1 MPKDARA
8 GVLGRIG
15 PTVLLLVVEGLE
27 RERGNVWLMVSGI
40 SHYKHI
46 YRVHFCGS
54 SGLSVFHIK
63 DCFRPRF
70 FRILTFELF

>member
-1 MPKDARA
+1 MPKDAQA

-15 PTVLLLVVEGLE
+15 PTALLLVVEGLE

-46 YRVHFCGS
+46 QGRF
-54 SGLSVFHIK
+54 LRK
-63 DCFRPRF
+63 FRPLCISYQR
-70 FRILTFELF
+70 LF